1 VAFAEGDD
9 QGIEDAAAAA
19 LERSEVLESIAL
31 FDSGGEQLAVVGA
44 DDAVAYATATPTGS
58 DADGIG
64 QIAAST
70 TTADRYAEEV
80 AAFTGLDAQVVRDG
94 TTLATTLTD
103 PTGDNPLDTT
113 VDAGDDEFRGRY
125 AGVRDAVGAPVEVG
139 VFQPADEISSSIAD
153 DRRLV
158 AAILLGF
165 LLLAVASS
173 ILVVRSLGRQIDRF
187 LQAARTVGRGDF
199 EARVPAEG
207 GDEFAALGR
216 EFNLMSERLS
226 DNVDELERRREE
238 REETIRRIGE
248 AFATGLERTGIA
260 QLAART
266 AAGACSAAAGRVL
279 PGDDGAIEPVSVG
292 SDDSSLEAALT
303 AAERRARV
311 APEETAVVARDG
323 VHALA
328 AALRGGPQADGR
340 REMLG
345 YLAIV
350 RPGRAFEGP
359 ERDLFD
365 YLAAQASVSLD
376 NAGLHETVQTQAITD
391 SLTGLNNRRHFE
403 AALEAELGRTRRFG
417 GDVGLV
423 MLDLDGLKPVNDRY
437 GHQEGD
443 RVLVEVAR
451 LLRGLTR
458 DVDQVARYG
467 GDEIAIILPQTDLA
481 GSELLAERVRSGIE
495 GLSVRPAGADAP
507 LGLTASFGVAALPET
522 ASDRD
527 ALLGAADAAL
537 LRAKREGGN
546 RIARAEPAP
555 VPR

>member
-1 VAFAEGDD
+1 
-9 QGIEDAAAAA
+9 
-19 LERSEVLESIAL
+19 
-31 FDSGGEQLAVVGA
+31 VVGA

-58 DADGIG
+58 DGEGIG

-70 TTADRYAEEV
+70 TTAERYAEDV
-80 AAFTGLDAQVVRDG
+80 AAFTSLDAQVVRDG
-94 TTLATTLTD
+94 AALATTLTD
-103 PTGDNPLDTT
+103 PSGDDPLDTT

-125 AGVRDAVGAPVEVG
+125 AAVRDAVGEPIDVG

-153 DRRLV
+153 DRKLV

-187 LQAARTVGRGDF
+187 LQAARTVGGGDF
-199 EARVPAEG
+199 AARVPAEG
-207 GDEFAALGR
+207 GDEFGALGR
-216 EFNLMSERLS
+216 EFNLMSERLRE
-226 DNVDELERRREE
+226 NVDELEHRREE
-238 REETIRRIGE
+238 REEAIRRIGE
-248 AFATGLERTGIA
+248 AFATGLDRTGIA

-266 AAGACSAAAGRVL
+266 AVGACSAEAGRVL
-279 PGDDGAIEPVSVG
+279 PGDDEAIEPVVVG
-292 SDDSSLEAALT
+292 SEDPALESALAAG
-303 AAERRARV
+303 ERQART
-311 APEETAVVARDG
+311 APEETAVVAGDG

-328 AALRGGPQADGR
+328 AALRGGPQSGGR
-340 REMLG
+340 RETLG
-345 YLAIV
+345 YLAIA
-350 RPGRAFEGP
+350 RAERAFEDS
-359 ERDLFD
+359 ERDLFS

-376 NAGLHETVQTQAITD
+376 NAALHQIVQTQAITD
-391 SLTGLNNRRHFE
+391 PLTGLNNRRHFD
-403 AALEAELGRTRRFG
+403 AALEAEIGRSRRFG

-423 MLDLDGLKPVNDRY
+423 MLDLDGLKPVNDRF

-443 RVLVEVAR
+443 RVLVEVAS

-458 DVDQVARYG
+458 DVDQLARHG

-495 GLSVRPAGADAP
+495 GLAVHPAGAEAP

-522 ASDRD
+522 AADRD
-527 ALLGAADAAL
+527 GLLSAADAAL
-537 LRAKREGGN
+537 LRAKRGGGN
-546 RIARAEPAP
+546 RITRADLAP